1 MTGTADT
8 ESVEFRQIYNL
19 DVVVIP
25 TNKPIARKD
34 LNDLIYLNM
43 EDKFEAIVAEVK
55 RLKRI
60 ECARLGGH
68 GVGGNLRRNVGA
80 V

>member
-1 MTGTADT
+1 MTSTADT

-43 EDKFEAIVAEVK
+43 EDKFGAIVAEG
-55 RLKRI
+55 
-60 ECARLGGH
+60 ENA
-68 GVGGNLRRNVGA
+68 
-80 V
+80 

>member
-1 MTGTADT
+1 MTGNADT

-34 LNDLIYLNM
+34 LNDLSTSIWKINSRPLW
-43 EDKFEAIVAEVK
+43 
-55 RLKRI
+55 
-60 ECARLGGH
+60 
-68 GVGGNLRRNVGA
+68 LR
-80 V
+80 